1 MASLKDK
8 VVIITGSG
16 DVTGI
21 GAATA
26 LHMIKFQPRLVIT
39 GRVKSRLDAVE
50 ESLLAAGLKQDR
62 LLVVVCDVTDDA
74 QLQNLVQRTLEIFG
88 QIDVLVNNAAV
99 VVSFSVM
106 ETNMTDF
113 DHVMNTNIRS
123 PFLLTKLCLPHLIKT
138 KGCVVNVSSIAGQLT
153 FQGHA
158 SYSISKAALD
168 QFTGILANEMG
179 EHGVRV
185 NSVNPGVIRTGIY
198 LKFGMSEEEF
208 PKFSEDQKRTHALG
222 RVGEPDEVAK
232 AITFLASD
240 QASFTSG
247 QILYVDG
254 GHHKRPII

>member
-8 VVIITGSG
+8 VVIIT
-16 DVTGI
+16 

-62 LLVVVCDVTDDA
+62 
-74 QLQNLVQRTLEIFG
+74 
-88 QIDVLVNNAAV
+88 
-99 VVSFSVM
+99 
-106 ETNMTDF
+106 
-113 DHVMNTNIRS
+113 
-123 PFLLTKLCLPHLIKT
+123 
-138 KGCVVNVSSIAGQLT
+138 